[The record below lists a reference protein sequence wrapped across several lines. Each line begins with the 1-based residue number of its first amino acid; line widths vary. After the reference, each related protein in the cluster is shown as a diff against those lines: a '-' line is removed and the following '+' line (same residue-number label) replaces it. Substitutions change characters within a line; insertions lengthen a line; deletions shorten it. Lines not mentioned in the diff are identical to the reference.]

1 MDFFGF
7 GGEAVRCFFPDVDI
21 DCGCSM
27 RCVICETHNN
37 YQEAISYLT
46 SSADDKADNSSA
58 HRILSSFDCF
68 CFSSQT

>member
-7 GGEAVRCFFPDVDI
+7 GWDLFDDFFPDVDI

-27 RCVICETHNN
+27 RCVICETHSN
-37 YQEAISYLT
+37 YQETISYLT
-46 SSADDKADNSSA
+46 PSADDKADNSSA
-58 HRILSSFDCF
+58 HGIFISSGCF